1 MNYRTLGRTGLKV
14 APLCLGTLT
23 FGWQADEATSFAI
36 LDAYV
41 EAGGNFVD
49 TANVYAGGR
58 AEEVIGRW
66 LKERGNRDSIVL
78 ATKVGVKVGDGPNDF
93 GGSRRHILAALEGS
107 LRRLGVDHIDLY
119 QTHYYD
125 YDTPVEETL
134 HALDDA
140 VRAGKVRYIG
150 ASNHRAWELMQAL
163 WAADVQGTV
172 RYDCLQ
178 PHYNLIHRE
187 EFERELRRVCLTYG
201 LGVIPFFPL
210 ASGFLTGKYRRDA
223 LPESPRATGVQRRY
237 YNEASWR
244 ALDALL
250 DVASEVG
257 ASPAATAIAWLM
269 HQPAVTA
276 PIVGARTV
284 EQIRDSLAAVDVH
297 LSSEQLARLDAA
309 SPWNDVV
316 TRPPN
321 HPPRRG

>member
-1 MNYRTLGRTGLKV
+1 MHYRTLGRTGLKV

-23 FGWQADEATSFAI
+23 FGWQADEETAFAI
-36 LDAYV
+36 LDAYT

-49 TANVYAGGR
+49 TANIYAGGR
-58 AEEVIGRW
+58 SEEIIGRW
-66 LKERGNRDSIVL
+66 MKERGNRQSIVV
-78 ATKVGVKVGDGPNDF
+78 ATKVGVKVGEGPNDF
-93 GGSRRHILAALEGS
+93 GGSRQHILAALDAS

-119 QTHYYD
+119 QTHFYD
-125 YDTPVEETL
+125 YDTPVQETL
-134 HALDDA
+134 RALDDA

-163 WAADVQGTV
+163 WAADVLGTV

-201 LGVIPFFPL
+201 LGVLPFFPL
-210 ASGFLTGKYRRDA
+210 ASGFLSGKYRRDE
-223 LPESPRATGVQRRY
+223 LPESARAVGVQRRY
-237 YNEASWR
+237 YNEPSWQ

-250 DVASEVG
+250 TVAHEVG
-257 ASPAATAIAWLM
+257 GSPAATAIAWLM

-276 PIVGARTV
+276 PILGARTV
-284 EQIRDSLAAVDVH
+284 EQVRDLLTAVEIH
-297 LSSEQLARLDAA
+297 LTAEQLGRLDAA

-316 TRPPN
+316 TRPPS